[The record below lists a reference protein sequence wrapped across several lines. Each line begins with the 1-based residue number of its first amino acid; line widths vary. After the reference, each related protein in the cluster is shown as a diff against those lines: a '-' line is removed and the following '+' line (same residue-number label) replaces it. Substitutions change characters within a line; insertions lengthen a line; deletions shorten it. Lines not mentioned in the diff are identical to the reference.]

1 MTFIG
6 ELFFIAMIG
15 ILIGVLMVEGWK

>member
-1 MTFIG
+1 LTFIG

-15 ILIGVLMVEGWK
+15 ILVGVLVVEGWK